1 MNLDDYHEQR
11 KRFYSRL
18 NNFWSDLYGEEY
30 ALYDAVLTEYDEI
43 KKIRLASERIGH
55 IFFKIGSLLRQVPD
69 ETLLAMGFPLV
80 TLPFLRLKTLEM
92 ESVISRLDLIR
103 SGNSYKCIEINAD
116 TPTFIKELYY
126 VNGEVCREFGVEDPN
141 EGMLFQLGEAVQSS
155 IYQSARH
162 LHLENPCIVFTA
174 HEENEEDR
182 DTVLFLKELCGLP
195 SRFVP
200 LHKLQIKK
208 GIGLFDEQGIKIDI
222 LYRQTYPIENLIMDV
237 DFEGNRI
244 GLWMLELVQ
253 LGKLTIINPPSAFLL
268 QNKAV
273 QAVIWGLHQE
283 NHPFFTEKEHNWIE
297 EYFLPTFFEP
307 EFFIKGK
314 IPFVKKPVFGREG
327 DTVEIYK
334 GTGQLSNAA
343 VQTSYRAY
351 LPVYQ
356 QYIEL
361 PTVSFNSEK
370 GGQEGHQLIGSFLL
384 NGQPSAIG
392 FRVGGAITD
401 NLSYYLPMGIK
412 KGVQ

>member
-1 MNLDDYHEQR
+1 MNLDDYHEKR
-11 KRFYSRL
+11 KKFYSRL
-18 NNFWSDLYGEEY
+18 KNFWPDLYGEEY
-30 ALYDAVLTEYDEI
+30 ALYDVVLTKYEEI

-55 IFFKIGSLLRQVPD
+55 IFFKMGNLLRQVPD
-69 ETLLAMGFPLV
+69 ETLIAMGFPPV

-116 TPTFIKELYY
+116 TPTFIKELYD

-141 EGMLFQLGEAVQSS
+141 EGMLFQLGETVQSS

-162 LHLENPCIVFTA
+162 LHLENPNIVFTA

-182 DTVLFLKELCGLP
+182 DTVLYLRELCGLP

-200 LHKLQIKK
+200 LDKLQIKK
-208 GIGLFDEQGIKIDI
+208 GIGLFDERGIKIDI
-222 LYRQTYPIENLIMDV
+222 LYRQTYPIENLIMDA
-237 DFEGNRI
+237 DFEGNKI

-253 LGKLTIINPPSAFLL
+253 LGKLAIINPPSAFLL

-283 NHPFFTEKEHNWIE
+283 NHLYFTQKEHNWIE
-297 EYFLPTFFEP
+297 EHFLPTFFEP
-307 EFFIKGK
+307 EFFINGK
-314 IPFVKKPVFGREG
+314 IPYVKKPVFGREG

-334 GTGQLSNAA
+334 GTGQMSNAA
-343 VQTSYRAY
+343 AQTSYRAY
-351 LPVYQ
+351 LPIYQ

-361 PTVSFNSEK
+361 PTVTFNSEK
-370 GGQEGHQLIGSFLL
+370 GDQEGHQLIGSFLL

-392 FRVGGAITD
+392 FRVGGVITD

>member
-1 MNLDDYHEQR
+1 MNLDDYHEKR

-80 TLPFLRLKTLEM
+80 TLLFLRLKTLEM

-195 SRFVP
+195 LRFVP

-283 NHPFFTEKEHNWIE
+283 NHPFFTEEEHNWIE

-334 GTGQLSNAA
+334 GTGQLFNAA

-361 PTVSFNSEK
+361 PIVSFNSEK